1 MSKEYSKKEGDCTL
15 KQNYDDLNAMQM
27 DVLREIGNIGAG
39 NAATSLSV
47 MLGQPVDMTLPKV
60 NLVEF
65 NDVAEA
71 VGGAEAL
78 NYGVLINLS
87 GAVDGMVMFILDK
100 AFAHLM
106 LNILMGEH
114 FATFDEMDEM
124 ALSAIKE
131 VGNILSAAYV
141 KSISELT
148 GLDIDMSVPYV
159 AIDMAGA
166 LLSVPII
173 KFGTIGDKVL
183 FIEENFKSNTD
194 SVMSHMILFA
204 EMESLNLI
212 LERLGL
218 A

>member
-1 MSKEYSKKEGDCTL
+1 MKK
-15 KQNYDDLNAMQM
+15 KNYEDLNAMQM

-39 NAATSLSV
+39 NAATSLSI
-47 MLGQPVDMTLPKV
+47 MLDQPVDMTLPKV

-65 NDVAEA
+65 NDVANA

-78 NYGVLINLS
+78 NYGVLINL
-87 GAVDGMVMFILDK
+87 GGDIDGMIMFILDK
-100 AFAHLM
+100 SFAHLI

-114 FATFDEMDEM
+114 FGNFDEMDEIS
-124 ALSAIKE
+124 LSAIKE

-141 KSISELT
+141 NSIAELT
-148 GLDIDMSVPYV
+148 GLSIELSVPYV
-159 AIDMAGA
+159 SIDMAGA

-183 FIEENFKSNTD
+183 FIEENFKSNEE

-212 LERLGL
+212 LSKLGL

>member
-1 MSKEYSKKEGDCTL
+1 MS
-15 KQNYDDLNAMQM
+15 QNYEDLNAMQM

-39 NAATSLSV
+39 NAATSLSM

-65 NDVAEA
+65 NDVADA

-78 NYGVLINLS
+78 NYGVLLNLS
-87 GAVDGMVMFILDK
+87 GDVDGMIMFILDK
-100 AFAHLM
+100 SFAHLM

-114 FATFDEMDEM
+114 FGNFDEMDEM

-131 VGNILSAAYV
+131 VGNILSAAYAN
-141 KSISELT
+141 SIAELT
-148 GLDIDMSVPYV
+148 GLNIELSVPYV
-159 AIDMAGA
+159 SIDMAGA

-183 FIEENFKSNTD
+183 FIEENFQSNKE
-194 SVMSHMILFA
+194 SVKSHMILFA

-212 LERLGL
+212 LGKLGL
-218 A
+218 I